1 MIDTARL
8 FSLAQKFTY
17 LIDAG
22 YDFPAERIKIVIQD
36 SYLFEY
42 LDAKTIKE
50 NFDVSKFSD
59 QELTWLMDQFKPMT
73 TDTVLE
79 DKLRIKTHG
88 VALLVAYTLELIS
101 RQV

>member
-1 MIDTARL
+1 MIDTPKL

-36 SYLFEY
+36 GYLFEY
-42 LDAKTIKE
+42 LEGKTIKE

-59 QELTWLMDQFKPMT
+59 QELNWLMDQFRPMT
-73 TDTVLE
+73 TDTVLQ
-79 DKLRIKTHG
+79 DKLRIANHG
-88 VALLVAYTLELIS
+88 VALLVAYTLELLS